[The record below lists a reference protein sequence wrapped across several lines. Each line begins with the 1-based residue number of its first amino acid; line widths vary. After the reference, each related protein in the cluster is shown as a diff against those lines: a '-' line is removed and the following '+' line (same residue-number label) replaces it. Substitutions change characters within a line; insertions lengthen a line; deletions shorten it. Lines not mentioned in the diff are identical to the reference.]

1 MIFSH
6 RLDALFCFYCA
17 TQRKNGT
24 LDNDRD
30 IEDAYTNKG
39 FSSWQK
45 APQCFEEHQQTHYH
59 KSATSYHVVIPTCK
73 DIGEMINEDL
83 VR

>member
-6 RLDALFCFYCA
+6 RLDALFCFYLCYTTKEWNA
-17 TQRKNGT
+17 GQRS
-24 LDNDRD
+24 L
-30 IEDAYTNKG
+30 IEDAYTSKG
-39 FSSWQK
+39 FSSWKK

-59 KSATSYHVVIPTCK
+59 KSAAWYHVVIPTCK
-73 DIGEMINEDL
+73 DIGEMTNEDL